1 MSNYTWS
8 PTTGYI
14 DNANVTRLARKHG
27 LHGIDELRRRS
38 VADPG
43 WYWNAVLEDLGIE
56 FSAVVGGMPLHEFA
70 PLVIERT
77 HLVKELARCRYP

>member
-56 FSAVVGGMPLHEFA
+56 FSTPHSA
-70 PLVIERT
+70 PGLDERGAGPEPRHRAPGLVR
-77 HLVKELARCRYP
+77 RR